1 MFLPTL
7 YLLSAPAG
15 KRLSAWLAALFCA
28 ITLTACGTKGPE
40 YDPTANWT
48 AEQLFQDGKIEM
60 NAGKWKEARD
70 RFTAVEARYPFG
82 GYAQQAMTQP
92 RLTYN
97 VEGQVEPE
105 HGPWRRLLAFSSQYP
120 NHPGTDYMIYLKGL
134 INFTPPSAI
143 FSQITQQDPGERDPK
158 ALRQSYLAF
167 NELIDRFPNSS
178 YAPDARKRI
187 AWLVNTIA
195 MNEVHV
201 ARFYYERN
209 AYVAAIN
216 RAQSVITDF
225 EGVPA
230 AEQALYVMMMS
241 YKKLGMDDLSKDS
254 ERVLLTNFPN
264 TKLITEGFPEKYSK
278 WNPMR
283 IF

>member
-1 MFLPTL
+1 MSLHTLSLPYAFASKPL
-7 YLLSAPAG
+7 W
-15 KRLSAWLAALFCA
+15 AWLAAFFCA
-28 ITLTACGTKGPE
+28 LFLTACGTKGPE

-60 NAGKWKEARD
+60 NAGKWKEARE

-82 GYAQQAMTQP
+82 GYAQQAMIN
-92 RLTYN
+92 LAYVN
-97 VEGQVEPE
+97 WKDNEPE
-105 HGPWRRLLAFSSQYP
+105 QALATIARFQQQYP

-167 NELIDRFPNSS
+167 NELIDRFPNSN

-201 ARFYYERN
+201 ARFYYERS

-241 YKKLGMDDLSKDS
+241 YKKLGLNDLSNDS
-254 ERVLLTNFPN
+254 ERVLLANFPN
-264 TKLITEGFPEKYSK
+264 TKLISEGFPEKYSK
-278 WNPMR
+278 WNPIR
-283 IF
+283 LF

>member
-1 MFLPTL
+1 MSLPNVDL
-7 YLLSAPAG
+7 FFAPAA
-15 KRLSAWLAALFCA
+15 KRLMAWLFTACLVL
-28 ITLTACGTKGPE
+28 TLSACGTKGPE

-48 AEQLFQDGKIEM
+48 AEQLFQEGKIEM
-60 NAGKWKEARD
+60 NAGKWKDARE

-82 GYAQQAMTQP
+82 SLAQQAMIN
-92 RLTYN
+92 LAYVN
-97 VEGQVEPE
+97 WKDNEPE
-105 HGPWRRLLAFSSQYP
+105 QALATIARFQQQYP

-195 MNEVHV
+195 MNEVYV
-201 ARFYYERN
+201 ARFYYERD

-230 AEQALYVMMMS
+230 SEQALYVMMMA

-264 TKLITEGFPEKYSK
+264 TKLIAEGFPEKYSK
-278 WNPMR
+278 WNPIR
-283 IF
+283 LF

>member
-1 MFLPTL
+1 MSLLNPSMFLSFT
-7 YLLSAPAG
+7 G
-15 KRLSAWLAALFCA
+15 KRFATWLAALFCVIA
-28 ITLTACGTKGPE
+28 LSACGTKGPE

-48 AEQLFQDGKIEM
+48 AEQLFQDGKVEM
-60 NAGKWKEARD
+60 NAGKWKDARD

-82 GYAQQAMTQP
+82 ALAQQAMIN
-92 RLTYN
+92 LAYVN
-97 VEGQVEPE
+97 WKDNEPE
-105 HGPWRRLLAFSSQYP
+105 QALATIARFQQQYP

-158 ALRQSYLAF
+158 ALRQSYQAF
-167 NELIDRFPNSS
+167 NELIDRFPNSN

-195 MNEVHV
+195 MNEVYV
-201 ARFYYERN
+201 ARYYYDRN
-209 AYVAAIN
+209 AFVAAIN

-241 YKKLGMDDLSKDS
+241 YKKLGMNDLSKDS

-264 TKLITEGFPEKYSK
+264 TKLIAEGFPEKYSK
-278 WNPMR
+278 WNPIR
-283 IF
+283 LF

>member
-82 GYAQQAMTQP
+82 GYAQQAMIN
-92 RLTYN
+92 LAYVN
-97 VEGQVEPE
+97 WKDNEPE
-105 HGPWRRLLAFSSQYP
+105 QALATIARFQQQYP

>member
-1 MFLPTL
+1 MS
-7 YLLSAPAG
+7 LLNPSLFSICMG
-15 KRLSAWLAALFCA
+15 KRLSAWFAVVFCA
-28 ITLTACGTKGPE
+28 MFLTACGTKGPE

-60 NAGKWKEARD
+60 NAGKWKEARE

-82 GYAQQAMTQP
+82 SLAQQAMIN
-92 RLTYN
+92 LAYVN
-97 VEGQVEPE
+97 WKDNEPE
-105 HGPWRRLLAFSSQYP
+105 QALATIARFQQQYP

-158 ALRQSYLAF
+158 ALRQSYIAF

-195 MNEVHV
+195 MNEVYV
-201 ARFYYERN
+201 ARYYYERN
-209 AYVAAIN
+209 SYVAAIN

-241 YKKLGMDDLSKDS
+241 YKKLGMNDLSKYS

-264 TKLITEGFPEKYSK
+264 TKLIAEGFPDKYSK
-278 WNPMR
+278 WNPLR
-283 IF
+283 LF

>member
-1 MFLPTL
+1 MSLLNSSLPF
-7 YLLSAPAG
+7 APRG
-15 KRLSAWLAALFCA
+15 NRLSAWLVALFCA
-28 ITLTACGTKGPE
+28 LTLTACGTKGPE

-60 NAGKWKEARD
+60 NAGKWQEARD

-82 GYAQQAMTQP
+82 GYAQQSMINLA
-92 RLTYN
+92 YVN
-97 VEGQVEPE
+97 WKDNEPE
-105 HGPWRRLLAFSSQYP
+105 QALATIARFQQQYP

-167 NELIDRFPNSS
+167 NELIDRFPNST

-201 ARFYYERN
+201 ARFYYERD

-216 RAQSVITDF
+216 RAQVVITDF

-241 YKKLGMDDLSKDS
+241 YKKLGMNDLSKDS

-264 TKLITEGFPEKYSK
+264 TKLISEGFPDKYSK